1 MRQAIL
7 IAALCALA
15 SCGGEI
21 PTERYQTTR
30 DNIVDVSEKLVKID
44 LGEDL
49 LLGQGS
55 VTIVGEYL
63 LIGDYTSK
71 KELLHILDRTSFDH
85 IWSGLRKGRGRG
97 EVQALGKISADEER
111 RCFFAIGRG
120 NAVAYNVDS
129 LMNMRDYTPA
139 NYGSIRISDD
149 SFDGTRSVGSIEY
162 VNDTL
167 SFALLIS
174 IPKDGRVSV
183 SNGMLKIKGGS
194 LQTTAF
200 NTTKGG
206 VNIVGRSYPDD
217 VEPFFCGTGSLRHNL
232 IAEGHQSK
240 DLLSL
245 HDLEGN
251 LICNVFGPDWESL
264 DEKIG
269 FKSIHIIDDQIFATY
284 SGRNVDEPKMEPECI
299 TIFDINGE
307 YLKTLDFGVG
317 IFSYTYDKKRDR
329 LILFVESE
337 ENPIVYIDMKNL

>member
-1 MRQAIL
+1 MRQTIL

-30 DNIVDVSEKLVKID
+30 DNIVDVSEKLVEVD
-44 LGEDL
+44 LGEDI
-49 LLGQGS
+49 LLGQGDVS
-55 VTIVGEYL
+55 IVGEYL
-63 LIGDYTSK
+63 LVSDYTSK
-71 KELLHILDRTSFDH
+71 KELLHIFDRTSFDH

-97 EVQALGKISADEER
+97 EVQWLTKISADEER
-111 RCFFAIGRG
+111 GCFFTIGRG
-120 NAVAYNVDS
+120 KAVAYNVDS

-139 NYGSIRISDD
+139 NYGSTRFRDD

-167 SFALLIS
+167 SFSSIIS
-174 IPKDGRVSV
+174 IPKDGGVRVR
-183 SNGMLKIKGGS
+183 NGVVKIKGGS
-194 LQTTAF
+194 MQIAQF
-200 NTTKGG
+200 NTTQGG

-269 FKSIHIIDDQIFATY
+269 FKTLSIIEDQIFATY
-284 SGRNVDEPKMEPECI
+284 SGRNFDETEMEPECI

-317 IFSYTYDKKRDR
+317 IFNYTYDRKGDR

-337 ENPIVYIDMKNL
+337 ENPIVYLDMR

>member
-1 MRQAIL
+1 MKRTIL
-7 IAALCALA
+7 VAALSALV
-15 SCGGEI
+15 SCGGESH
-21 PTERYQTTR
+21 TEKYQTTR
-30 DNIVDVSEKLVKID
+30 DNIIDVSEELVEVD
-44 LGEDL
+44 LGKDM
-49 LLGQGS
+49 LLGQGC
-55 VTIVGEYL
+55 VTIVGDYL
-63 LIGDYTSK
+63 LVSDYTSK

-85 IWSGLRKGRGRG
+85 IWSGLRRGRGRG
-97 EVQALGKISADEER
+97 EVQWLTKISADEER
-111 RCFFAIGRG
+111 GCFFTIGRG

-129 LMNMRDYTPA
+129 LMNMRDYTPT
-139 NYGSIRISDD
+139 NYGSTRFSDD

-162 VNDTL
+162 INDTL
-167 SFALLIS
+167 SFSSLIS
-174 IPKDGRVSV
+174 IPKDERISFRDGII
-183 SNGMLKIKGGS
+183 KIKGGS

-200 NTTKGG
+200 NTSKGG

-232 IAEGHQSK
+232 IVEGHQSK

-251 LICNVFGPDWESL
+251 LICNVFGPDRESL

-269 FKSIHIIDDQIFATY
+269 FKSIHIIEDQIFATY

-317 IFSYTYDKKRDR
+317 IFNYTYDKKRDR

-337 ENPIVYIDMKNL
+337 ENPIVYLDMR